1 MIISGWCIVAIIA
14 LITGT
19 IATMETKNKD
29 CFASS
34 VALTILIGFGY
45 FLLNL

>member
-1 MIISGWCIVAIIA
+1 MMISGWCIVAIVA
-14 LITGT
+14 LIAGT

-29 CFASS
+29 SFGA
-34 VALTILIGFGY
+34 AILLNILIGFGY